1 MDKQWMRAPRSTT
14 EYAAGVTKFLEFA
27 AENAGMVHIVLCPCK
42 TCANRFWNNR
52 TLVSEHMYKCHLTI
66 SKFVHIP
73 CLNISMVTRPIVSPI
88 MIKLLRK
95 SELLIIILLQ
105 FIHVNC

>member
-73 CLNISMVTRPIVSPI
+73 CLNISMVTRPCSFTQNRGLYASVN
-88 MIKLLRK
+88 LL
-95 SELLIIILLQ
+95 STADGGGG
-105 FIHVNC
+105 